1 LLLLLECGTGLAAL
15 GIRPPAGSPWQRA
28 ADPPA
33 KAQQKD
39 DDTRV
44 VEPAKPVER
53 ELAGGEAHSYRL
65 RLVAGQFCHLVV
77 DQRGIDVVVGFYGPG
92 GEKIV
97 EVDSPNG
104 ANGPE
109 LVSLAAEASGDY
121 RLEVRSP
128 SKNAPA
134 GRYELKVEE
143 LRAATPQDRTR
154 VAAQKASTDAKS
166 LRNQRTAESMRRAIS
181 KYQEALSLWKT
192 VGDQLME
199 AYTLQEM
206 GLIYSDL
213 SDYQKALDS
222 YSQAGA
228 IYKVTGDLRG
238 QIGIFTNIGWIYGA
252 LGDYEKAIE
261 FYERAVRESRATG
274 DRYVNPVPLSNIG
287 SEYARLGQ
295 YQKALDIHLQVLALR
310 QASNDRG
317 GQAITLAN
325 IANCYAHLGQR
336 QKALEYYN
344 QALDRMPDLGYTY
357 YTAKTFNNV
366 GEFYQDL
373 GDNQK
378 ALDYF
383 SQALQLR
390 RGIGDRNG
398 EAATL
403 SSLARLER
411 DRGNLARARNYIEA
425 ALAAVESLRA
435 AVASQDLRA
444 SFFASVRQYHE
455 IKIDLLARLH
465 MQYPTDG
472 FDALALQASE
482 GARAR
487 SLLELLAEAA
497 AEIRQ
502 DVNPALIE
510 REGSLRQIISDKAN
524 DQMRLLR
531 GTHTEEEGKRAAREI
546 DALTAE
552 YEQIQGQIRVTS
564 PRYWNLTQPLPL
576 TLPEIQQQVL
586 DDDTLL
592 LEYSLGDERSY
603 LWAVTTD
610 SIRSFEL
617 PGRTQIE
624 AVARGLFEILTARNK
639 LVQNETEG
647 QRRQRWERADA
658 EYPRVS
664 EALSG
669 MLLGPA
675 ASELGKKR
683 LLIVAEG
690 VLQYIPFA
698 ALPEPVMKAP
708 PTIDPAAKVESN
720 KPSGFSDQRPLIVEH
735 EVVGLPSA
743 SVLAV
748 IRRETTGR
756 KPPDKTVAVLAD
768 PVFDGSDPRVRLRG
782 ENRPEGGDEKQSGNE
797 VRRSPDGSGLRDFVR
812 LRFSRQ
818 EANQIARFAGQGKK
832 LTALDFAASRGLAT
846 SPELAHYAIVHFA
859 THGLINNQHPELSG
873 IVLSLVDEQGRPQN
887 GFLRLY
893 DIYNLKL
900 QADLVVLSACQTGV
914 GKDIKGEGLVG
925 LTRGFMYAGAARV
938 IASLWQVDDR
948 ATADFMGRFYEAML
962 GRGLKPA
969 AALRS
974 AQLSALKDK
983 RWQAPY
989 YWSAFTLQ
997 GEWR

>member
-1 LLLLLECGTGLAAL
+1 M
-15 GIRPPAGSPWQRA
+15 
-28 ADPPA
+28 
-33 KAQQKD
+33 
-39 DDTRV
+39 
-44 VEPAKPVER
+44 
-53 ELAGGEAHSYRL
+53 
-65 RLVAGQFCHLVV
+65 AGQFCHAVV
-77 DQRGIDVVVGFYGPG
+77 DQRGIDVVVAFYGPNS
-92 GEKIV
+92 EKIV
-97 EVDSPNG
+97 QVDSPNA

-109 LVSLAAEASGDY
+109 LVSLVAEASGDY
-121 RLEVRSP
+121 RLEIRSP
-128 SKNAPA
+128 GKNALA
-134 GRYELKVEE
+134 GRYELKIEE
-143 LRAATPQDRTR
+143 LRTATPQDRNR
-154 VAAQKASTDAKS
+154 VAAQKASMDAKA

-181 KYQEALSLWKT
+181 KFQEALSLWKT
-192 VGDQLME
+192 VGDDRLE
-199 AYTLQEM
+199 AYTLQEL

-222 YSQAGA
+222 YIQAGA

-238 QIGIFTNIGWIYGA
+238 QIGIFTNIGWIYGT

-274 DRYVNPVPLSNIG
+274 DRYANPVPLSNIG

-295 YQKALDIHLQVLALR
+295 YQKALDIHLQVLAMR

-317 GQAITLAN
+317 GQAITLDH

-336 QKALEYYN
+336 QKALEYYK
-344 QALDRMPDLGYTY
+344 QALDRMPDLSYQY
-357 YTAKTFNNV
+357 YTASTFNNI
-366 GEFYQDL
+366 GELYQDL

-383 SQALQLR
+383 SQALVLR

-425 ALAAVESLRA
+425 ALVAVESLRA
-435 AVASQDLRA
+435 AVAGQDLRA

-502 DVNPALIE
+502 GVNPALIE
-510 REGSLRQIISDKAN
+510 RERSLRQMISDKAN

-531 GTHTEEEGKRAAREI
+531 ARHTEDEAKAAAREI
-546 DALTAE
+546 DSLTAE
-552 YEQIQGQIRVTS
+552 YGQIQGQIRVTS
-564 PRYWNLTQPLPL
+564 PRYWNLTQPVPL
-576 TLPEIQQQVL
+576 SLPEIQRQVL

-592 LEYSLGDERSY
+592 LEYSLGDEKSF
-603 LWAVTTD
+603 LWAATPD
-610 SIRSFEL
+610 SIESVEL
-617 PGRTQIE
+617 PRRAEIE
-624 AVARGLFEILTARNK
+624 TVAQQLFEILTARNK
-639 LVQNETEG
+639 VVQNETEG
-647 QRRQRWERADA
+647 QRRGRLERADA
-658 EYPRVS
+658 EYPKAS
-664 EALSG
+664 ASLSQ
-669 MLLGPA
+669 MLLGPL
-675 ASELGKKR
+675 ASRLGKKR
-683 LLIVAEG
+683 LLIVGEG
-690 VLQYIPFA
+690 VLQYVPFA
-698 ALPEPVMKAP
+698 ALPEPLLGEPATRKIAQSGDGNGPVVP
-708 PTIDPAAKVESN
+708 PS
-720 KPSGFSDQRPLIVEH
+720 QLPLIVEH
-735 EVVGLPSA
+735 EVVSLPSA

-748 IRRETTGR
+748 IRRETAGR
-756 KPPDKTVAVLAD
+756 KPPDKDIAVLAD
-768 PVFDGSDPRVRLRG
+768 PVFDGGDPRVASQRNSRRIETEERQSKDDVKRSAG
-782 ENRPEGGDEKQSGNE
+782 E
-797 VRRSPDGSGLRDFVR
+797 SGLRDFVR

-818 EANQIARFAGQGKK
+818 EADQIVRFADQRKTLK
-832 LTALDFAASRGLAT
+832 ALDFGASRGLAT
-846 SPELAHYAIVHFA
+846 SPELGRYAIIHFA

-873 IVLSLVDEQGRPQN
+873 VVLSLVDEQGRPQN

-900 QADLVVLSACQTGV
+900 QANLVVLSACQTAV
-914 GKDIKGEGLVG
+914 GKDNKGEGLVG
-925 LTRGFMYAGAARV
+925 LTRGFMYAGAAAV
-938 IASLWQVDDR
+938 VASLWQVDDR
-948 ATADFMGRFYEAML
+948 ATADLMGRFYEAML

-969 AALRS
+969 AALRA
-974 AQLSALKDK
+974 AQLSAWRDK